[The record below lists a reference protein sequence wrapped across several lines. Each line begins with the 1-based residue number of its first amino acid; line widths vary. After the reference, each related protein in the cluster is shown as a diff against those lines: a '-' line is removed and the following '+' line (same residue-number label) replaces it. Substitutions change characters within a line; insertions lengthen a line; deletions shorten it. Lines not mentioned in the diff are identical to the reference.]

1 METTTKTV
9 QPEFNVFKALGV
21 IEADKV
27 LDDIFRDGKS
37 DMSYNVLRTAA
48 KQGTLPTET
57 LDRVK
62 EIFER
67 LILKNKKPLAMYLK
81 IEDVPKEHKLPKH
94 YGKKRILED
103 IKKSSKKSELDRA
116 MLALNDM
123 RNIYAKLKARG
134 IKDKLKGTH
143 NLTKN
148 DCRDII
154 ATVRIMQNK
163 VSHILNK

>member
-1 METTTKTV
+1 
-9 QPEFNVFKALGV
+9 
-21 IEADKV
+21 
-27 LDDIFRDGKS
+27 
-37 DMSYNVLRTAA
+37 
-48 KQGTLPTET
+48 
-57 LDRVK
+57 
-62 EIFER
+62 
-67 LILKNKKPLAMYLK
+67 MYLK